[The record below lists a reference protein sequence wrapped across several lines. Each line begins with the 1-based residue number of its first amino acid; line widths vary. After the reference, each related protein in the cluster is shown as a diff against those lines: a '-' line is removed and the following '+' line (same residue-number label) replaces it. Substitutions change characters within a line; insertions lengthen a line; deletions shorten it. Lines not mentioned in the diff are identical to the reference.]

1 MALVTVS
8 MKHNCPNLLSG
19 SSLYLGM
26 QSGDQ
31 GPEIP
36 VEVHEVGVQAYE
48 GNMFLWQVGSRW
60 GGQYKPPGKGHEYE
74 NSGSPSIFPQRLSV
88 RIQLQSRDWHM
99 GWGIWTKQRETTFV
113 KQDDRRPWEN
123 SLGFILAHSTRRT
136 QEIGVSSHA
145 PPALLGP
152 LNVEGHFVARVPAS
166 LKQQH
171 RTQPSSQEKTL
182 LPTLKFIFC
191 MRIIPFPR
199 PQFKV

>member
-1 MALVTVS
+1 MQKESQTEFTLWVACNIVFQGNGVIFVLATKAVSGEDRQMALVTVS

-99 GWGIWTKQRETTFV
+99 GWGIWTK
-113 KQDDRRPWEN
+113 
-123 SLGFILAHSTRRT
+123 
-136 QEIGVSSHA
+136 
-145 PPALLGP
+145 
-152 LNVEGHFVARVPAS
+152 
-166 LKQQH
+166 
-171 RTQPSSQEKTL
+171 
-182 LPTLKFIFC
+182 
-191 MRIIPFPR
+191 
-199 PQFKV
+199 